1 METEDGDLRFNLEGY
16 STDITDRSETV
27 YKSDKVVRV
36 MHVFSIK
43 AKYFLET
50 VQFIIFAFC

>member
-16 STDITDRSETV
+16 STDTTDRSEIV
-27 YKSDKVVRV
+27 YKSGKVVR
-36 MHVFSIK
+36 MHIFSIK

-50 VQFIIFAFC
+50 VQFIIFAFR